1 MYHEGDCDEY
11 RDCLSHQVH
20 CDEYRDCLS
29 QYVDCDETLYR
40 DTLSTTKQKVMWLGI
55 D

>member
-1 MYHEGDCDEY
+1 MSKGIVWVPEEDCDEY
-11 RDCLSHQVH
+11 RDCLSNQVD

-40 DTLSTTKQKVMWLGI
+40 DTLSTKNRK
-55 D
+55 

>member
-1 MYHEGDCDEY
+1 MYHEGD
-11 RDCLSHQVH
+11 

-40 DTLSTTKQKVMWLGI
+40 DTLSITKQKVM
-55 D
+55 